1 MDKPTNQVFDKEY
14 FLKEIDLIQNIIN
27 RMANNSFLI
36 KGWTITL
43 VVVSML
49 LSINPLHKLFSLIPL
64 VAFWYLDAYFLQL
77 ERQYRELYNWVINN
91 RAKTNEYQF
100 DLNSRRFASNIESIP
115 GVMLSVTLKWFYGVI
130 LILILLF
137 NSDVIIIILS
147 SLLHK

>member
-1 MDKPTNQVFDKEY
+1 MALLIYSMDQPDNPLLDKEF

-49 LSINPLHKLFSLIPL
+49 LGTNPLHKFLSLIPL
-64 VAFWYLDAYFLQL
+64 VTFWYLDAYFLQL

-91 RAKTNEYQF
+91 RAKTNELQF
-100 DLNSRRFASNIESIP
+100 DLNSKRFASKVESIP
-115 GVMLSVTLKWFYGVI
+115 GVMLSSTLKWFYGVI
-130 LILILLF
+130 LILILL
-137 NSDVIIIILS
+137 IILITP
-147 SLLHK
+147 